1 MESNII
7 DQQAF
12 SADLELAE
20 PHFDEESTLLSARPV
35 VPLRA
40 IEAQARS
47 SRTLVFGLAIAVALM
62 AGALVATIIYKQRGQ
77 NPAPTLVEAA
87 VPVSEPTSPQTST
100 SSEAAAVTPAP
111 VEAKTAIPENEA
123 DITTP
128 KTRASE
134 SAKKPAP
141 LISKSSASARNSTA
155 ADEARKAR
163 KELRRAERADAQL
176 ERDAR
181 HQARRET
188 RARRANGVTRIREI
202 FEGSSRP

>member
-1 MESNII
+1 MESTII

-12 SADLELAE
+12 GADLELAE

-40 IEAQARS
+40 IESQARS
-47 SRTLVFGLAIAVALM
+47 SRTLVFGLAVAVALM
-62 AGALVATIIYKQRGQ
+62 AGALVATLIYKQRGQ
-77 NPAPTLVEAA
+77 NPAPAFVVAT
-87 VPVSEPTSPQTST
+87 VPISESTTQNAT
-100 SSEAAAVTPAP
+100 SSEAAAIDPAP
-111 VEAKTAIPENEA
+111 VEARSATTENEA
-123 DITTP
+123 DLTTP

-134 SAKKPAP
+134 TAKKPAP
-141 LISKSSASARNSTA
+141 LISKSAASARRTTTA
-155 ADEARKAR
+155 EEARDAR

-176 ERDAR
+176 ERNAR

>member
-1 MESNII
+1 MESNIT

-12 SADLELAE
+12 SADLQLAE
-20 PHFDEESTLLSARPV
+20 PHFDEESTVLSARPV

-40 IEAQARS
+40 IEAQGRS

-62 AGALVATIIYKQRGQ
+62 AGALVATLVYKQRGQ
-77 NPAPTLVEAA
+77 NPSPTLVEAA
-87 VPVSEPTSPQTST
+87 VPISEPTSQQDLNST
-100 SSEAAAVTPAP
+100 EAAGVIAGPG
-111 VEAKTAIPENEA
+111 EAKPVAENETEA
-123 DITTP
+123 ETGTAW
-128 KTRASE
+128 ASE
-134 SAKKPAP
+134 TAKKPAP
-141 LISKSSASARNSTA
+141 LISKNSALARRTTTA
-155 ADEARKAR
+155 EEAREAR

-188 RARRANGVTRIREI
+188 RARRANDVTRIREI